1 MSFAGRIHPGQPRP
15 AQGIFLSSVV
25 VAAYIPIWH
34 TKNTETTH
42 NEICF
47 YGTTEARQSDYTE
60 QQKERKSEWARERER
75 DRDAK
80 IKTHLN
86 VVSAQRTLNSR
97 ENKMQ
102 YEKNM
107 NKRTQPFF
115 EE

>member
-1 MSFAGRIHPGQPRP
+1 MAQQRPDSRI
-15 AQGIFLSSVV
+15 I
-25 VAAYIPIWH
+25 
-34 TKNTETTH
+34 
-42 NEICF
+42 
-47 YGTTEARQSDYTE
+47 QSN
-60 QQKERKSEWARERER
+60 RKRERASGLER